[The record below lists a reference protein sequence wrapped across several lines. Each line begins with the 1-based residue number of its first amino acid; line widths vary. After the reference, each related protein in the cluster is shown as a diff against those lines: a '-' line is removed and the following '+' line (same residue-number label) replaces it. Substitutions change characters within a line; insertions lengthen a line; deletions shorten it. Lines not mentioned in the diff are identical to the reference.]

1 MPRSIGIAW
10 LTTLSLDA
18 PLVCIAWQDAIS
30 SEYGLSIEW
39 HHRFLVFASVW
50 LGYSADRWFDAWR
63 HKANVSRR
71 HRFYRDRRWLLS
83 STWLLALAT
92 SLTIALRS
100 LTSGEL
106 QRGFLLALLSIAF
119 TSIIQFARFRAYQS
133 LLKSILTA
141 ILVTASILLFAW
153 PTNGNDQLA
162 ACLLL
167 GSLFISNCCLIHFW
181 DRTIDA
187 LQEPDFARDRRLKSL
202 GLAVS
207 LCCILIACFHH
218 SPLAL
223 PTLGCLSL
231 LSLLHIFK
239 RQFTDDDRRTLADA
253 CLILPLAPA
262 IWL

>member
-1 MPRSIGIAW
+1 MPRSLGIAW

-18 PLVCIAWQDAIS
+18 PLVCIAWQGAIS
-30 SEYGLSIEW
+30 IEYGLSIEW
-39 HHRFLVFASVW
+39 HHRFLVFAAVW
-50 LGYSADRWFDAWR
+50 LGYSADRWLDAWR

-83 STWLLALAT
+83 STWLIVLAT
-92 SLTIALRS
+92 SLTIALLS
-100 LTSGEL
+100 LANVEL

-133 LLKSILTA
+133 LFKSILTA
-141 ILVTASILLFAW
+141 ILVTASILLFAS
-153 PTNGNDQLA
+153 PTKENDRLA

-187 LQEPDFARDRRLKSL
+187 LQEPNLDRDRRLKSL

-207 LCCILIACFHH
+207 LCCISIVCFRH

-223 PTLGCLSL
+223 PTLVCLAL

-239 RQFTDDDRRTLADA
+239 RRLTGDDRRTLADV